1 MAALL
6 SLGVGLLGRGL
17 LGCPRAA
24 SCSSI
29 CSGIRRLSL
38 DKPPLSPPKRPLNAY
53 LHYVV
58 EQQQILFKQKPDIRV
73 VERTKWIA
81 QAWRQ
86 LTADQKQP
94 YEIAA
99 NDGKEKYKLDLA
111 AFKAQLTPAE
121 LAILKE
127 KKRHKLAKRKSMR
140 QKRKLTMLGKPKRPR
155 TAFNIF
161 MAENF
166 DDAKGPTS
174 TAKLKYLQDEWHQ
187 LSDTQ
192 KQMYKQLAEDD
203 KIRYRNEI
211 KSWEEQMI
219 ETGHEDVI
227 RAKKKKRLRR
237 LPRKKAKSKQ
247 TVSQTAS
254 TGAKASKPTSTSKTG
269 KEVKSNKKPEE

>member
-6 SLGVGLLGRGL
+6 GLGVGLLGRGL
-17 LGCPRAA
+17 LGRPRAA
-24 SCSSI
+24 CCSNI
-29 CSGIRRLSL
+29 CSGIRRLAL
-38 DKPPLSPPKRPLNAY
+38 DKSPLSPPKRPLNAY
-53 LHYVV
+53 VRYMV

-86 LTADQKQP
+86 LTADQKHP
-94 YEIAA
+94 YQIEA
-99 NDGKEKYKLDLA
+99 NGGKEKYKLDLA
-111 AFKAQLTPAE
+111 AFNAQLTPAE
-121 LAILKE
+121 LANLKE
-127 KKRHKLAKRKSMR
+127 KKRHKLAKRKTMR

-155 TAFNIF
+155 TGFNIF

-174 TAKLKYLQDEWHQ
+174 TAKLKNLQVEWHQ

-227 RAKKKKRLRR
+227 RAKNKKKIRR

-247 TVSQTAS
+247 TASQTVS
-254 TGAKASKPTSTSKTG
+254 TGAKASTLSSTSKTG
-269 KEVKSNKKPEE
+269 KEVKKPEE